1 MKLWVLAVI
10 AALVSAGMS
19 AGASAPAEAS
29 DWAVQDG
36 SRVGFIATQGGAP
49 VEGVFETFEA
59 EIRFDP
65 EALDRSRVAV
75 TIDIASVNSDSKD
88 RDDTIRSA
96 SLFDVATWPRA
107 RFEAEGFKRNG
118 ASGYEAA
125 GRLTMR
131 DVTKDVV
138 LPFTLEIAPDPDQ
151 PGQLRAV
158 AKGELKVQRL
168 DYGVGQGLWTDT
180 SVVGNEVVIFID
192 IRATRP
198 GG

>member
-1 MKLWVLAVI
+1 MKLRVLAAI
-10 AALVSAGMS
+10 AALVLTGGS
-19 AGASAPAEAS
+19 ASAEAPAWS
-29 DWAVQDG
+29 VQDG

-49 VEGVFETFEA
+49 VEGVFESFDA

-65 EALDRSRVAV
+65 QALDQSRVAV
-75 TIDIASVNSDSKD
+75 TIDIASVNSESKD

-96 SLFDVATWPRA
+96 SLFDVATWPNA
-107 RFEAEGFKRNG
+107 RFEAEGFTQNG
-118 ASGYEAA
+118 DGDFEAS

-138 LPFTLEIAPDPDQ
+138 LPFSLEVAPDPDQ

-168 DYGVGQGLWTDT
+168 DYGVGQGLWEDT

-192 IRATRP
+192 IQATRP
-198 GG
+198 EG

>member
-1 MKLWVLAVI
+1 MKLRALAVI
-10 AALVSAGMS
+10 AALTTPV
-19 AGASAPAEAS
+19 APALAEAP
-29 DWAVQDG
+29 DWSVENG

-49 VEGVFETFEA
+49 VEGVFEDFVA

-65 EALDRSRVAV
+65 EALDQSGV
-75 TIDIASVNSDSKD
+75 TVSIEIASVNSESKD

-96 SLFDVATWPRA
+96 SLFDVATWPQA
-107 RFEAEGFKRNG
+107 RFEAQGFTHKG
-118 ASGYEAA
+118 GQDYEAA

-138 LPFTLEIAPDPDQ
+138 LPFTLEVAPHPEKPDL
-151 PGQLRAV
+151 QLAK

-192 IRATRP
+192 IQASSP
-198 GG
+198 EG

>member
-1 MKLWVLAVI
+1 MKLRVLAVI
-10 AALVSAGMS
+10 AALISTPAL
-19 AGASAPAEAS
+19 AEAP
-29 DWAVQDG
+29 DWTVQNG

-65 EALDRSRVAV
+65 EALAESRVAV
-75 TIDIASVNSDSKD
+75 TIDIGSVNSDSKD

-96 SLFDVATWPRA
+96 SLFDVATWPQA
-107 RFEAEGFKRNG
+107 RFEAQGFTRKDDG
-118 ASGYEAA
+118 GYEAA

-138 LPFTLEIAPDPDQ
+138 LPFTLEIAEDGDQ
-151 PGQLRAV
+151 PGQLRAA

-192 IRATRP
+192 IQATRP

>member
-1 MKLWVLAVI
+1 MKLRAMAVI
-10 AALVSAGMS
+10 AALISAAVL
-19 AGASAPAEAS
+19 AGTPALAEAP
-29 DWAVQDG
+29 DWTVQDG

-65 EALDRSRVAV
+65 EALDQSRVAV
-75 TIDIASVNSDSKD
+75 TIDIASVNSESKD

-96 SLFDVATWPRA
+96 SLFDVATWPQA
-107 RFEAEGFKRNG
+107 RFEAEGFTRKDDG
-118 ASGYEAA
+118 GYEAA

-138 LPFTLEIAPDPDQ
+138 LPFTLEIAPDPEQADR
-151 PGQLRAV
+151 LRAA

-192 IRATRP
+192 IQATRP

>member
-1 MKLWVLAVI
+1 MKLRALAVI
-10 AALVSAGMS
+10 AALTTPV
-19 AGASAPAEAS
+19 APALAEAP
-29 DWAVQDG
+29 DWSVENG

-49 VEGVFETFEA
+49 VEGVFEDFVA

-65 EALDRSRVAV
+65 EALDQSGV
-75 TIDIASVNSDSKD
+75 TVSIEIASVNSESKD

-96 SLFDVATWPRA
+96 SLFDVATWPQA
-107 RFEAEGFKRNG
+107 RFEAQGFTRKDDG
-118 ASGYEAA
+118 GYEAA

-138 LPFTLEIAPDPDQ
+138 LPFTLEIAQDGDQ
-151 PGQLRAV
+151 PGQLRAA

-192 IRATRP
+192 IQATRP

>member
-1 MKLWVLAVI
+1 MKLRALAAI
-10 AALVSAGMS
+10 AAIVVSAG
-19 AGASAPAEAS
+19 AALAEAP
-29 DWAVQDG
+29 DWSVQDG

-65 EALDRSRVAV
+65 QALDRSRVAV
-75 TIDIASVNSDSKD
+75 TIDIASVNSESKD

-96 SLFDVATWPRA
+96 SLFDVATWPSA
-107 RFEAEGFKRNG
+107 RFEAEGFTLNG
-118 ASGYEAA
+118 GGDYEAS

-131 DVTKDVV
+131 DVTQDVV
-138 LPFTLEIAPDPDQ
+138 LPFTLEVAPDPDQ
-151 PGQLRAV
+151 PGRLRAV

-168 DYGVGQGLWTDT
+168 DYGIGQGLWEDT

-192 IRATRP
+192 IQATRP

>member
-1 MKLWVLAVI
+1 MKLRVLAAI
-10 AALVSAGMS
+10 AALVLTGGSAF
-19 AGASAPAEAS
+19 AEAPAWS
-29 DWAVQDG
+29 VQDG

-49 VEGVFETFEA
+49 VEGVFESFDA

-65 EALDRSRVAV
+65 QALDQSRVAV
-75 TIDIASVNSDSKD
+75 TIDIGSVNSESKD

-96 SLFDVATWPRA
+96 SLFDVATWPNA
-107 RFEAEGFKRNG
+107 RFEAEGFTQNG
-118 ASGYEAA
+118 DGDFEAS

-138 LPFTLEIAPDPDQ
+138 LPFSLEVGPDPDQ
-151 PGQLRAV
+151 AGQLRAV

-168 DYGVGQGLWTDT
+168 DYGVGQGLWEDT

-192 IRATRP
+192 IQATRP
-198 GG
+198 EG

>member
-1 MKLWVLAVI
+1 MKLRVLAAI
-10 AALVSAGMS
+10 AALVLTGGS
-19 AGASAPAEAS
+19 ASAEAPAWS
-29 DWAVQDG
+29 VQDG

-49 VEGVFETFEA
+49 VEGVFESFDA

-65 EALDRSRVAV
+65 QALDQSRVAV
-75 TIDIASVNSDSKD
+75 TIDIGSVNSESKD

-96 SLFDVATWPRA
+96 SLFDVATWPNA
-107 RFEAEGFKRNG
+107 RFEAEGFTQNG
-118 ASGYEAA
+118 DGDFEAS

-138 LPFTLEIAPDPDQ
+138 LPFKLEVAPDPDQ

-168 DYGVGQGLWTDT
+168 DYGIGQGLWEDT

-192 IRATRP
+192 IQATRP

>member
-1 MKLWVLAVI
+1 MKLRVLAAI
-10 AALVSAGMS
+10 AALVSAG
-19 AGASAPAEAS
+19 APALAEAP
-29 DWAVQDG
+29 DWTVQDG

-49 VEGVFETFEA
+49 VEGVFEAFEA

-65 EALDRSRVAV
+65 EALDQSRVAV
-75 TIDIASVNSDSKD
+75 TIDIASVNSESKD

-96 SLFDVATWPRA
+96 SLFDVATWPNA
-107 RFEAEGFKRNG
+107 RFEAEGFTQNG
-118 ASGYEAA
+118 DGGYEAA

-138 LPFTLEIAPDPDQ
+138 LPFTLEVAPDPAQ
-151 PGQLRAV
+151 PGRLRAD

-168 DYGVGQGLWTDT
+168 DYGVGQGLWEDT

-192 IRATRP
+192 IQATRP
-198 GG
+198 EG

>member
-1 MKLWVLAVI
+1 MKVRALAAI
-10 AALVSAGMS
+10 AALVLAGG
-19 AGASAPAEAS
+19 AASAEAP
-29 DWAVQDG
+29 DWAVQDA

-49 VEGVFETFEA
+49 IEGVFETFEA

-65 EALDRSRVAV
+65 QALDRSRVAV
-75 TIDIASVNSDSKD
+75 TIDIASVNSESKD

-96 SLFDVATWPRA
+96 SLFDVATWPSA
-107 RFEAEGFKRNG
+107 RFEAEGFKQNG
-118 ASGYEAA
+118 DGGYEAS

-131 DVTKDVV
+131 DMTKDVI
-138 LPFTLEIAPDPDQ
+138 LPFTLEVGPDPDQ
-151 PGQLRAV
+151 PGRLRAV

-168 DYGVGQGLWTDT
+168 DYGIGQGLWEDT

-192 IRATRP
+192 IQATRP

>member
-1 MKLWVLAVI
+1 MKLRALAAI
-10 AALVSAGMS
+10 AALCV
-19 AGASAPAEAS
+19 AGAPAWAEAP
-29 DWAVQDG
+29 DWRVEDG

-59 EIRFDP
+59 QIRFDP

-75 TIDIASVNSDSKD
+75 TIDIASVNSESKD

-96 SLFDVATWPRA
+96 SLFDVATWPSA
-107 RFEAEGFKRNG
+107 RFEAEGFAQNG
-118 ASGYEAA
+118 DGGYEAS

-131 DVTKDVV
+131 DVTRDVV
-138 LPFTLEIAPDPDQ
+138 LPFTLEVAPDPDQ

-168 DYGVGQGLWTDT
+168 DYGVGQGLWEDT

-192 IRATRP
+192 IQATRP
-198 GG
+198 GAN